1 MQISKLNVA
10 MMPVVKVLVVAET
23 LRVGDKR
30 MKILRF
36 IYIVGYIFGSLILA
50 FSVISA
56 LTSVENPE
64 LAVLGF
70 LGFLS
75 FFGIGAG
82 IIVSS
87 ALIHAADNGLR
98 LLEEIRDRLDVS
110 DKPSPKQNNNE
121 RTMPSF
127 SATKD

>member
-1 MQISKLNVA
+1 
-10 MMPVVKVLVVAET
+10 
-23 LRVGDKR
+23 

-50 FSVISA
+50 FTVISA
-56 LTSVENPE
+56 LTSVEKPE

-75 FFGIGAG
+75 FFGLGAG

-87 ALIHAADNGLR
+87 ALIHAADRGLR

-110 DKPSPKQNNNE
+110 KTPSPKQDSNE

>member
-1 MQISKLNVA
+1 

-23 LRVGDKR
+23 LQVGDKR
-30 MKILRF
+30 MKILSF

-110 DKPSPKQNNNE
+110 DKPSSKQNNNE

>member
-1 MQISKLNVA
+1 
-10 MMPVVKVLVVAET
+10 
-23 LRVGDKR
+23 
-30 MKILRF
+30 MKILRL

-50 FSVISA
+50 FAVISA
-56 LTSVENPE
+56 LTSVENPD
-64 LAVLGF
+64 LAFLGF

-87 ALIHAADNGLR
+87 ALIHAADRGLR

-110 DKPSPKQNNNE
+110 DKPSPKQDSNA
-121 RTMPSF
+121 RTLPSF

>member
-1 MQISKLNVA
+1 
-10 MMPVVKVLVVAET
+10 
-23 LRVGDKR
+23 

-36 IYIVGYIFGSLILA
+36 IYIVGYIFGSLIFA
-50 FSVISA
+50 FAVISA
-56 LTSVENPE
+56 LISAENPNY
-64 LAVLGF
+64 AFLGF

-87 ALIHAADNGLR
+87 ALIHAADKGLR

-110 DKPSPKQNNNE
+110 ETPSPKQDANE

>member
-1 MQISKLNVA
+1 
-10 MMPVVKVLVVAET
+10 
-23 LRVGDKR
+23 

-36 IYIVGYIFGSLILA
+36 IYIVGYIFGSLILMFA
-50 FSVISA
+50 VIAA
-56 LTSVENPE
+56 LTSVEKPE
-64 LAVLGF
+64 LALLGV

-82 IIVSS
+82 IIISS
-87 ALIHAADNGLR
+87 ALIHAADRGLR

-110 DKPSPKQNNNE
+110 DKPSPKQDSNE
-121 RTMPSF
+121 RNMPSF

>member
-1 MQISKLNVA
+1 
-10 MMPVVKVLVVAET
+10 
-23 LRVGDKR
+23 

-50 FSVISA
+50 FAVISA
-56 LTSVENPE
+56 LTSVEKPE

-75 FFGIGAG
+75 FFGLGAG

-87 ALIHAADNGLR
+87 ALIHAADRGLR
-98 LLEEIRDRLDVS
+98 LLEEIRDRLDIS
-110 DKPSPKQNNNE
+110 EIPSPKQDSNA